1 MNSFFKHVG
10 DALTIKV
17 RDKSYRPRVSVVAIL
32 SFLAFALY
40 LAYCIFCTT
49 THFGAQAIAEESGTE
64 HLLTL
69 VFGWINCVLFLFLS
83 LDLTWRRNSSH
94 ILATILIALANAA
107 YALGQS
113 IYRFE
118 TGMDVASAVFFA
130 LTAAFSFWSAG
141 YFVKKAIDGNGN
153 WLMKTVIGLDIA
165 FMVVAAF
172 FSYQVLEAFAH
183 IGDALFWDGFMT
195 GFFLLISF
203 CLASYVAMT
212 SDYDPHPIMVDELGN
227 IIESDENSGQ
237 DPSDHE

>member
-1 MNSFFKHVG
+1 MNPFFKQVG
-10 DALTIKV
+10 DIFTIKIGG
-17 RDKSYRPRVSVVAIL
+17 KSYRPRVSVVAIL
-32 SFLAFALY
+32 SFLAFLVY
-40 LAYCIFCTT
+40 LAYCIFCTA
-49 THFGAQAIAEESGTE
+49 THFGTQAIAAESGTE

-69 VFGWINCVLFLFLS
+69 VFGWINCVLFLMLA

-94 ILATILIALANAA
+94 ILVTVLIALTNAA
-107 YALGQS
+107 YALAQS

-118 TGMDVASAVFFA
+118 NGMDVASAVFFA
-130 LTAAFSFWSAG
+130 LTAAFSLWSAG

-165 FMVVAAF
+165 FMVIAAF

-203 CLASYVAMT
+203 CLAGYVSMT

-227 IIESDENSGQ
+227 IIEDSSDE
-237 DPSDHE
+237 